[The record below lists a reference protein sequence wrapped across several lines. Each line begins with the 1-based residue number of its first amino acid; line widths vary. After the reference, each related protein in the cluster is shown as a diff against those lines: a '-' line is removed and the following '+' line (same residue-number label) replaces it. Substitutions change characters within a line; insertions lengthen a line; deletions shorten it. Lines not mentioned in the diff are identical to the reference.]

1 MPLLKESTTILA
13 PKLPLSILLVEGRPD
28 AISHCLRTL
37 QRPEFEIRVDIV
49 KTPEE
54 FTRQLRAIPY
64 DVILADYNLGA
75 WTGLDALNLLHENGG
90 DTPFILV
97 TDALGEETAVDCIK
111 SGIADYVLKDHLDRL
126 PVAILR
132 ALEERGSQNER
143 RCQERSLEI
152 SESKFRALAE
162 AIPAAVFIEQGTRSC
177 YVNHAAECITGY
189 AREELLRMNF
199 WQLLLPHSRDDVLKR
214 AIARFNGDDSACS
227 YEIDIHTKTREL
239 RRLEVSV
246 GVFALEGS
254 LAALITAFDITHLDR
269 ERSENPST
277 NSGKQYKSV
286 PWGCPKW
293 PECLS
298 R

>member
-1 MPLLKESTTILA
+1 MALDKKPAISA
-13 PKLPLSILLVEGRPD
+13 PKLPLSILLVEGCPD
-28 AISHCLRTL
+28 SISYCLRAL
-37 QRPEFEIRVDIV
+37 RRPEFEIGVDIV

-54 FTRQLRAIPY
+54 FTRQLRLASY
-64 DVILADYNLGA
+64 DVILADYDLGA
-75 WTGLDALNLLHENGG
+75 WTGLDALNLLHENGN

-97 TDALGEETAVDCIK
+97 TDALGEQTAVDCIK
-111 SGIADYVLKDHLDRL
+111 SGIADYVLKNHLDRL

-132 ALEERGSQNER
+132 ALEERSSRNEQ
-143 RCQERSLEI
+143 RCHERSLEI

-189 AREELLRMNF
+189 NREELLAMNF
-199 WQLLLPHSRDDVLKR
+199 WQLLLPHSRDDVLQR
-214 AIARFNGDDSACS
+214 AIARFNGDDSSSS
-227 YEIDIHTKTREL
+227 YEIEIHTKTKQL
-239 RRLEVSV
+239 RHLEVSV

-254 LAALITAFDITHLDR
+254 LAALITAFDITHLHR
-269 ERSENPST
+269 ERAENSST
-277 NSGKQYKSV
+277 NSERKYRSV

>member
-1 MPLLKESTTILA
+1 MPSDKDFDTLA
-13 PKLPLSILLVEGRPD
+13 PSLPLSILLVEGYPD
-28 AISHCLRTL
+28 AISHCLRAL

-54 FTRQLRAIPY
+54 FTRQLHTISY

-75 WTGLDALNLLHENGG
+75 WTGLDALNLLHEDGN

-97 TDALGEETAVDCIK
+97 TDALGEQTAVDCIK
-111 SGIADYVLKDHLDRL
+111 SGIADYVLKNHLDRL

-132 ALEERGSQNER
+132 ALEEKGSRNER
-143 RCQERSLEI
+143 RCQERWLEI

-189 AREELLRMNF
+189 SREELLAMNF
-199 WQLLLPHSRDDVLKR
+199 WQLLSPDSRDDVLQR
-214 AIARFNGDDSACS
+214 AIARFNGDDSASC
-227 YEIDIHTKTREL
+227 YEIDIHTKTKQL

-254 LAALITAFDITHLDR
+254 LAALITAFDITHLSR
-269 ERSENPST
+269 ERSDNAST
-277 NSGKQYKSV
+277 TSDRKYRSV
-286 PWGCPKW
+286 PWGCHNW

-298 R
+298 Q

>member
-1 MPLLKESTTILA
+1 MPLYQEPVALA
-13 PKLPLSILLVEGRPD
+13 PKLPLSILLVEGC
-28 AISHCLRTL
+28 AESISCCLRAL
-37 QRPEFEIRVDIV
+37 RRPEFEIDVDVV

-54 FTRQLRAIPY
+54 FRRQLQTASY
-64 DVILADYNLGA
+64 DVILADYNLGV
-75 WTGLDALNLLHENGG
+75 WTGLDALNLLHECGD

-97 TDALGEETAVDCIK
+97 TDALGEQRAVDCIK
-111 SGIADYVLKDHLDRL
+111 SGIADYVLKNHLDRL

-132 ALEERGSQNER
+132 ALEERGSRNE
-143 RCQERSLEI
+143 QPYHERSLEV

-162 AIPAAVFIEQGTRSC
+162 AIPAAVFVEQGTRSC

-189 AREELLRMNF
+189 SREELLAMNF
-199 WQLLLPHSRDDVLKR
+199 WQLLLPHSRDDVLQR
-214 AIARFNGDDSACS
+214 AIARFNGDDSASC
-227 YEIDIHTKTREL
+227 YEIEIHTKTKQL

-254 LAALITAFDITHLDR
+254 LAALITAFDITHLNR
-269 ERSENPST
+269 ERAEPASTHSE
-277 NSGKQYKSV
+277 KKYRSV
-286 PWGCPKW
+286 PWGCQQW